1 MYNENKV
8 RQVFNA
14 IKDNR
19 LEAMDDESL
28 AKLLSILS
36 PSELDAF
43 EAKAFRE
50 LGGDYALK
58 RILNIRPL
66 VQYTIDKDLFR
77 IKNSTHY
84 NVYLESLSNGRY
96 LELFPTLSIEE
107 LGDLKKYIYYNVD
120 GNNPDMK
127 SGADKI
133 IRMITKE
140 IAKRDTIKKPHFN

>member
-8 RQVFNA
+8 IQVFNA

-43 EAKAFRE
+43 ERLAFKE

-66 VQYTIDKDLFR
+66 VQYVIGKELFR
-77 IKNSTHY
+77 IKNSVHY
-84 NVYLESLSNGRY
+84 NVYLESLANGRY
-96 LELFPTLSIEE
+96 LELFSSMSIEE

-120 GNNPDMK
+120 ATNPLEK

-140 IAKRDTIKKPHFN
+140 IGKRDTIKKPHFN